1 LELTVI
7 FSTGPL
13 ISSYAVQDKAQV
25 ADIDPSIIV
34 DDDSGLNDDN
44 IEPCMICNHFGDE
57 SLLLLCDSCNQSC
70 HVFCAG
76 LDAVPTGAWFCY
88 DCHADP
94 QIWAHSRP
102 QPRPQPARR
111 APIERRGNRAG
122 PSNRAR
128 NIVADNRTTWARV
141 WHSVANATDI
151 DLEFPFDDD
160 NRVTDQR
167 SEAERQEFRAWQRRF
182 QITGRIAGPG
192 ALNGMRHAASTNP
205 PQSADPE
212 SQEEIKAW
220 NAFEKARI
228 LVEAKEAQDAR
239 EKEEKEVIEQIGR
252 NASEN
257 QDSES
262 GKKKEKKAG
271 HSMDMDSSEIKS
283 GESSD
288 TRTAAPRRNNKRSR
302 QSSAE
307 VEERPPEPSRKR
319 KRPRTLR
326 MQEGESASEST
337 RAPVAQEPSR
347 ATSRNP
353 SISAPQAL
361 PSRADTSAGPTFLQ
375 SLLEEVDHVAV
386 NRDGLYYDVNGE
398 FFPYGLERSAS
409 PESSPVS
416 GHATPRSMTPPP
428 LRPASPVQ
436 PSSLILPI
444 FPPAP
449 DILSDSVA
457 NSLER
462 ARSRQRAHLE
472 LRSPATSPTRADTS
486 PRPSSPTSPAAS
498 PKAYSP
504 ATTSH
509 QLGIKTKSEV
519 QSLVK
524 SILKPHYKKRAVNAE
539 QYTEINKSICRK
551 LYEQIGTEENFAN
564 KEHWQDVAK
573 EEVEQAIGALKTQ
586 SIVKPESVMERDIAT
601 LPIRGS

>member
-1 LELTVI
+1 LV
-7 FSTGPL
+7 FFFKGPL

-128 NIVADNRTTWARV
+128 NIVADSRTTWARV

-192 ALNGMRHAASTNP
+192 ALNGMRHAASTNQ
-205 PQSADPE
+205 PQPADPE

-239 EKEEKEVIEQIGR
+239 EKEDKEAIEQIGR

-257 QDSES
+257 QDSEPS
-262 GKKKEKKAG
+262 KKKEKKAG
-271 HSMDMDSSEIKS
+271 HSMDMDASEIKS

-288 TRTAAPRRNNKRSR
+288 TRTTAPRRNNKRSR
-302 QSSAE
+302 PSSAE
-307 VEERPPEPSRKR
+307 VDERPPEPSRKR

-326 MQEGESASEST
+326 MQEGESASESI

-347 ATSRNP
+347 VTSRNP

-449 DILSDSVA
+449 DVLSDSVA

-472 LRSPATSPTRADTS
+472 LRSPATSPSRADTS

-498 PKAYSP
+498 PTSYSP
-504 ATTSH
+504 LTTSH

-551 LYEQIGTEENFAN
+551 LYEQIGTEDNFAN

-586 SIVKPESVMERDIAT
+586 SVVKAESVMERDVAT